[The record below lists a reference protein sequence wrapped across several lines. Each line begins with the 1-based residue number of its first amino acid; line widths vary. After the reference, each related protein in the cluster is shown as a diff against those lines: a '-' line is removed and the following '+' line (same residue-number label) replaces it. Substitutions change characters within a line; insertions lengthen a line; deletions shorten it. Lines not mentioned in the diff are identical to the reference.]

1 MEVAEKLMKL
11 LYIKYFRQMRQKI
24 FLLGVKSRIVQEF
37 LAYIEKEDLSAFK
50 NVTTIRVIRA
60 EFFSCLS

>member
-1 MEVAEKLMKL
+1 MEVAEKLMKF

-50 NVTTIRVIRA
+50 NVTTIRVIHA

>member
-1 MEVAEKLMKL
+1 MEVAEKLMKFL
-11 LYIKYFRQMRQKI
+11 SIKYFRQMRQKI

>member
-1 MEVAEKLMKL
+1 MEVAEKLMKF
-11 LYIKYFRQMRQKI
+11 LYIKYFRQMCQKI

-37 LAYIEKEDLSAFK
+37 LTYMEKEDLSAFK

>member
-1 MEVAEKLMKL
+1 MEVAENLMKF

>member
-1 MEVAEKLMKL
+1 MEVAEKLMKF

-50 NVTTIRVIRA
+50 NVTTIRAIRA

>member
-1 MEVAEKLMKL
+1 MEVAEKLMKF

>member
-1 MEVAEKLMKL
+1 MEVAEKLMKF

-37 LAYIEKEDLSAFK
+37 LAYIEKEHLSAFK

>member
-1 MEVAEKLMKL
+1 MEVAEKLMKF

-24 FLLGVKSRIVQEF
+24 FLLGVKSRIAQEF

>member
-1 MEVAEKLMKL
+1 MEVAEKLMKFL
-11 LYIKYFRQMRQKI
+11 SIKYFRQMRQKI

-50 NVTTIRVIRA
+50 NVTTMRVIRA

>member
-1 MEVAEKLMKL
+1 MEVAEKLMKF
-11 LYIKYFRQMRQKI
+11 LYVKYFRQMRQKI
-24 FLLGVKSRIVQEF
+24 FLFGVKSRIVQEV

>member
-1 MEVAEKLMKL
+1 MEVAEKLMKF
-11 LYIKYFRQMRQKI
+11 LYIKYFRQMRQKN